1 MITITPK
8 KLSGTVKIVS
18 SKSLSHRYVMAASL
32 AEGKSIIDNVLESD
46 DLNATKKALEALGA
60 TIDGNTIT
68 GSKVRKV
75 APVIDAKESGSTLR
89 FLIPVSMLQAETMTF
104 VGSGKLPD
112 RPLNVYDDMFADRY
126 YFIHPENKWLPLE
139 VKGPLQSG
147 IYTMPGNVSSQFVTG
162 LLYALPLV
170 DGNSKIV
177 ITTPLESKGYVDLTL
192 DVLKQ
197 FGIEITYEDQIFYIE
212 GNQRYQAFNSSVEGD
227 YSGAAFFIVAGLIG
241 DELLLKGLR
250 EDSLQGDKAIVD
262 FARQMNGDIKYTKD
276 GLFVKPSQ
284 TKGITI
290 DVGQTPDLG
299 PILMVLGALS
309 EGVTTITNAAR
320 LRIKESDR
328 LDAMVQN
335 LTKLGVKLE
344 VMDDSVKIH
353 GVRSLKGGVSLQTF
367 GDHRIAMALAVA
379 SIRCDEPITLD
390 DETVVSK
397 SYPTFFA
404 EFKRLGGVYH
414 D

>member
-1 MITITPK
+1 MITITPR
-8 KLSGTVKIVS
+8 KLKGTIKIVS

-32 AEGKSIIDNVLESD
+32 AEGTSIIDNVLSSD
-46 DLNATKKALEALGA
+46 DLDATKKALEALGA
-60 TIDGNTIT
+60 KIDGNKIT
-68 GSKVRKV
+68 GSKVKCLS
-75 APVIDAKESGSTLR
+75 PIIDAKESGSTLR
-89 FLIPVSMLQAETMTF
+89 FLIPVSMLQSETITF
-104 VGSGKLPD
+104 IGSGKLPD

-126 YFIHPENKWLPLE
+126 YFIHPEDKWLPLE

-170 DGNSKIV
+170 DGNSKIIV
-177 ITTPLESKGYVDLTL
+177 TTPLESKGYVDLTL

-197 FGIEITYEDQIFYIE
+197 FGIQVKYEDQVFHIE
-212 GNQRYQAFNSSVEGD
+212 GNQKYRAFDSSVEGD
-227 YSGAAFFIVAGLIG
+227 FSGAAFFIVAGLVG

-250 EDSLQGDKAIVD
+250 EDSLQGDKAIIE
-262 FARQMNGDIKYTKD
+262 FARQMNGDVKYTKD
-276 GLFVKPSQ
+276 GLLVKPSQ

-309 EGVTTITNAAR
+309 EGVTTITNASR

-344 VMDDSVKIH
+344 VADDQVSIH
-353 GVRSLKGGVSLQTF
+353 GVGKFKGGVNLQTF

-379 SIRCDEPITLD
+379 SIRCEEPITLD

-397 SYPTFFA
+397 SYPTFFE
-404 EFKRLGGVYH
+404 EFKKLGG
-414 D
+414 DLS